1 MIDIENYDE
10 ENIFSK
16 IIKKQMPSKK
26 VYEDERVYAFKDIN
40 PQAPIHVLIIPK
52 EKFCSMNDFC
62 LKADDKTISNVIR
75 SIEKIATKL
84 ELKEGYRVITNIGAM
99 GGQEVPHLHFHLL
112 GGKNLGK
119 IIG

>member
-1 MIDIENYDE
+1 MINISKYNEN
-10 ENIFSK
+10 NIFAK
-16 IIKKQMPSKK
+16 ILRKEIPSEC
-26 VYEDERVYAFKDIN
+26 VYENDDVYAFKDIN
-40 PQAPIHVLIIPK
+40 PQAPTHILIIPK
-52 EKFCSMNDFC
+52 ERFCSFSDFC

-75 SIEKIATKL
+75 SIEKIATRL